1 VERGESSVTA
11 LRKWAERLVTLLDDR
26 FRIPGTDVRFGLD
39 PIIGILFPGIG
50 DAVTGTGSIGLLTLA
65 VGRGVPRV
73 VLWRMVLNILIDLLF
88 GSLPI
93 IGDIFDV
100 AFKANRRNLE
110 LIREH
115 ESPESKATAW
125 DYVVV
130 AIGVSVAIVSIL
142 VPLVAVF
149 YFGFNYGP
157 EVLEYL
163 RLR

>member
-1 VERGESSVTA
+1 MADTDQSIST

-26 FRIPGTDVRFGLD
+26 FRIPGTDLRFGLD

-65 VGRGVPRV
+65 ARRGVPRV
-73 VLWRMVLNILIDLLF
+73 VLWRMVLNIFIDMIF

-115 ESPESKATAW
+115 ETPDSKATGW
-125 DYVVV
+125 DYFVVS
-130 AIGVSVAIVSIL
+130 IGVSVAVVSIL

-149 YFGFNYGP
+149 YFGVNYGP
-157 EVLEYL
+157 ELLDYL